1 MTSPCPAQAKAK
13 LMSDTPTDDPLADA
27 AVYILLGRVWAE
39 QNGPEVP
46 VHILLRA
53 PDDDTAIREA
63 LNALAED
70 EYVEAEFDQI
80 GTLTGPPDEE
90 PHASAYQGAMEGEVA
105 IVTFVDDEGPI
116 EDGEAED
123 MGDNVHPFEALKGWK
138 GDA

>member
-1 MTSPCPAQAKAK
+1 
-13 LMSDTPTDDPLADA
+13 MSDTPTDDPLADA
-27 AVYILLGRVWAE
+27 AIYILLGRVWAD

-70 EYVEAEFDQI
+70 GYEEAEFDQI
-80 GTLTGPPDEE
+80 GTLTGAPDEE

-105 IVTFVDDEGPI
+105 IVTFVEEEGPM
-116 EDGEAED
+116 EDGIDGEVA
-123 MGDNVHPFEALKGWK
+123 DNVHPFEALKGWK
-138 GDA
+138 GEG